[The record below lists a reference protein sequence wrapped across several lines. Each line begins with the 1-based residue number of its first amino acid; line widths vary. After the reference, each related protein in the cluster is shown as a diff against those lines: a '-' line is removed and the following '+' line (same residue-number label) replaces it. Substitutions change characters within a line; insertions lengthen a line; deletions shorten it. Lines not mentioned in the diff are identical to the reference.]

1 MSNIGCNILDLYYN
15 LQDDLNVKQ
24 RIYTDAKNIGF
35 DYYKSSILVTS
46 LMLTES
52 GLYFVNR
59 TTNNWYPIVT

>member
-35 DYYKSSILVTS
+35 DYYKSNILVTS